1 MTWPVSAGA
10 SHDEKARYKTE
21 TLRFQAT
28 KKPIQSGPTPSVFCF
43 RVHGS
48 QPLVSVLSLC
58 TVLGSSYNR
67 SAPRRLPRRG
77 NQRAVAAAADPVW
90 MDTQLGRGVSALG
103 PGPTAGRKA
112 RVGIAR
118 RGLEI

>member
-1 MTWPVSAGA
+1 MGGA
-10 SHDEKARYKTE
+10 ARWVRTD
-21 TLRFQAT
+21 TRLGRGFSGLC
-28 KKPIQSGPTPSVFCF
+28 PGPTLGRKPRAAWVR
-43 RVHGS
+43 RV
-48 QPLVSVLSLC
+48 C
-58 TVLGSSYNR
+58 R